1 MLKQIKGS
9 GLLCGS
15 NGQRQLSLIKVV
27 GVQIIYALSSK
38 ADLSTHW
45 LDYAPLPT
53 PTLPSFTAQF
63 ASHFA
68 LFLPGRTPFGCPSS
82 HMMLLGGTFGHY
94 RVRVCKAAELSSLL
108 AGYATRCSSPGDFP
122 ICRRKCRFHLR
133 RLWRRNSCER
143 RLGILRVACSISLQR
158 IYGHSSSSR
167 GTGAQVAL
175 ATATGPGQVS
185 KVFTQHK
192 DRLGSARLGSPRS
205 GSFVSLINCLSIIIS
220 CSLTSPDT
228 VRGSVTVSVTSTSS
242 CSHRVRPRPRSRSRP
257 RCR

>member
-1 MLKQIKGS
+1 MRIKRTAAAFTYQSGWGPNYLRLKLQS
-9 GLLCGS
+9 RFVHPLARLC
-15 NGQRQLSLIKVV
+15 
-27 GVQIIYALSSK
+27 A
-38 ADLSTHW
+38 
-45 LDYAPLPT
+45 T
-53 PTLPSFTAQF
+53 PHSHPSFTAQF
-63 ASHFA
+63 PSHFA

-108 AGYATRCSSPGDFP
+108 AGYATRCSSPEDFP

-158 IYGHSSSSR
+158 IYGHSSSRSRSR
-167 GTGAQVAL
+167 GTG
-175 ATATGPGQVS
+175 TSCPCNGNWTRTGQVS